1 MSPAWH
7 PGAWQYNH
15 QLGKGAFKDVY
26 KGFDEEE
33 GIEVAW
39 CQVIMDRVGET
50 ERAQIKDEVELLK
63 GLTHQNILTFI
74 DEVDPLNT
82 AQVFL
87 TFSFQF
93 SSTYVLNVFPPC
105 MFPFRYVHMCR
116 LLL

>member
-7 PGAWQYNH
+7 PGAWQYNR

-39 CQVIMDRVGET
+39 CQVVMDRIGES
-50 ERAQIKDEVELLK
+50 EKAQIRTEVELLK

-74 DEVDPLNT
+74 DFFELPT
-82 AQVFL
+82 PSKPIVFITEL
-87 TFSFQF
+87 M
-93 SSTYVLNVFPPC
+93 SSGTLKQCAAAARVAPTVLG
-105 MFPFRYVHMCR
+105 FR
-116 LLL
+116 